1 MKKTMLFTLVASLTL
16 ISCNGDKLKQA
27 EDRNLILGD
36 SLQVALAYQDSL
48 FSLLNDINDG
58 MEQIKAME
66 NILSSS
72 GNLNGEQISQ
82 KDKLANDIQAI
93 QLELKTRKDKLEELE
108 AKLKKSQ
115 AYSSNL
121 KKTIETLKIQIEEQE
136 QTISTLKTD
145 LAAANI
151 RIGQLGHQVDS
162 LNSEV
167 ATVTQEKEIAQEE
180 SINLANELN
189 TCYYAIGTKK
199 ELKEANI
206 LESGFL
212 KKTKIMKGNFE
223 QNYFT
228 TADKRS
234 LTSLPTHAKKA
245 KILTNHPADSYEI
258 VEEIGSKVI
267 NILNPDK
274 FWSLSNYLVVQVD

>member
-1 MKKTMLFTLVASLTL
+1 MKKIALLSIVASFLL

-27 EDRNLILGD
+27 EDRNIILGD

-66 NILSSS
+66 NILSNS

-82 KDKLANDIQAI
+82 KDKIANDIQAI

-115 AYSSNL
+115 VYSSNL

-145 LAAANI
+145 LATANI
-151 RIGQLGHQVDS
+151 RIGQLGQQVDS

-167 ATVTQEKEIAQEE
+167 TTVTQEKEIAQEE

-274 FWSLSNYLVVQVD
+274 FWGLSNYLVVQVD

>member
-1 MKKTMLFTLVASLTL
+1 MKKTMLFTLVASLIL

-82 KDKLANDIQAI
+82 KDKIANDIQAI

-206 LESGFL
+206 LEGGFL

>member
-1 MKKTMLFTLVASLTL
+1 MKKTMLFTLVASLIL
-16 ISCNGDKLKQA
+16 ISCNADKLKQA

-82 KDKLANDIQAI
+82 KDKIANDIQAI